1 MLIPLRSISTGYLQ
15 RSVTRVRMIETNII
29 NQLPMIVHHRV
40 KGPMSVNEAMTGV
53 AVALSVVKQA
63 VSLSER
69 LHLILDMRG
78 YIFDSLD
85 SHKIWKTEFTQ
96 NSLLSEHVECVA
108 AIGDPGPKF
117 IAEKELMESDKLK
130 FFIDFNLAFQW
141 LRNQEAY

>member
-1 MLIPLRSISTGYLQ
+1 
-15 RSVTRVRMIETNII
+15 MIETNVI
-29 NQLPMIVHHRV
+29 NHLPMIVHHRV
-40 KGPMSVNEAMTGV
+40 KGPMSIHEAMTGV
-53 AVALSVVKQA
+53 ADALSVMKQA

-108 AIGDPGPKF
+108 AIGAPGPKL

-130 FFIDFNLAFQW
+130 FFTDFNLAFQW
-141 LRNQEAY
+141 LRNKEIY